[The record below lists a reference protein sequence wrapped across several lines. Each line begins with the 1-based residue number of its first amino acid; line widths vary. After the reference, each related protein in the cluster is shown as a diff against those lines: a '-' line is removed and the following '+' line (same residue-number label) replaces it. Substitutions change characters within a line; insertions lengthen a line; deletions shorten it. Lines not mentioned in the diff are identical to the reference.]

1 MGIRRSL
8 PFLYTLII
16 TISCVKNE
24 TTQIDIESDKNYFPL
39 QVGKFM
45 EYEADSILYRQG
57 MFLDSSRFYVREEMV
72 SQSVDSLGL
81 YYTIVRSQRNN
92 PADAWVP
99 TETYTARI
107 IGQSAIRNE
116 SNLFFIK
123 LVFPLTVGSTWNGLA
138 HIQTDQVFDVEGE
151 SVEVYQNWESFR
163 IREPVGTYTQ
173 GTLNF
178 TEVITVQQ
186 TDEDDIIS
194 KRYALEKYAR
204 GVGLV
209 YKEMIIL
216 DCNATVNDCSRS
228 SLPWKDR
235 ATKGFIFRQHI
246 TRYN

>member
-1 MGIRRSL
+1 MGIRRTPL
-8 PFLYTLII
+8 FLWSLII
-16 TISCVKNE
+16 TLSCVKNE
-24 TTQIDIESDKNYFPL
+24 TSSFDIESDKNYFPL
-39 QVGKFM
+39 QVGKFL

-57 MFLDSSRFYVREEMV
+57 MFLDSSRFYVREEIV
-72 SQSVDSLGL
+72 SQNSDSLGL

-92 PADAWVP
+92 PSAGWLP
-99 TETYTARI
+99 TATYTARI
-107 IGQSAIRNE
+107 IGQTAIRNE

-123 LVFPLTVGSTWNGLA
+123 LVFPLTVGSAWNGLA
-138 HIQTDQVFDVEGE
+138 HIQTDQVFNVEGE

-163 IREPVGTYTQ
+163 IREPAGTYSQ

-178 TEVITVQQ
+178 TEVITVHQ

-194 KRYALEKYAR
+194 KRYALEKYAK

-216 DCNATVNDCSRS
+216 DCNATINDCSRS
-228 SLPWKDR
+228 SLPWRDR